1 MLPILICQYSF
12 IFIICYNY
20 YMQNSVQDILKN
32 NLSKN
37 IINSPLSKTNII
49 PIIAIDGPSASGK
62 GTISR
67 KLAEYFNFNY
77 LNSGSL
83 YRLTAYIAKNKN
95 IDFKNEDEIV
105 KIGANLSPIFLGEKV
120 LIDGIDIW
128 PEISKEGSGKLAA
141 EISPII
147 ELRETLFTFQRSQIK
162 NPGLVAEGRDMT
174 SEVFTDAKIKIY
186 LDATPE
192 VQARRRLK
200 DEQDKN
206 INTTYEELLESMRK
220 RDYVDKN
227 RKMGALRI
235 VPDALYIDTSNLN
248 REEVFE
254 IAKNYCEKILNKK

>member
-1 MLPILICQYSF
+1 
-12 IFIICYNY
+12 
-20 YMQNSVQDILKN
+20 MQNNTKDILKN
-32 NLSKN
+32 NLSSN

-49 PIIAIDGPSASGK
+49 PIIARDGPSASGK

-67 KLAEYFNFNY
+67 KLAEHFNFNY

-83 YRLTAYIAKNKN
+83 YRLTAHIAKQKGVNFSDEK
-95 IDFKNEDEIV
+95 EIV

-120 LIDGIDIW
+120 LIDDIDIW
-128 PEISKEGSGKLAA
+128 PEISKEEAGKLAA
-141 EISPII
+141 EISPIT
-147 ELRETLFTFQRSQIK
+147 ELRGALFTFQRSQIK

-192 VQARRRLK
+192 VQAKRRLK

-206 INTTYEELLESMRK
+206 INTTYEELLETMKK
-220 RDYVDKN
+220 RDYADKN
-227 RKMGALRI
+227 RKMGALKI
-235 VPDALYIDTSNLN
+235 VPEALYIDTSNLN

-254 IAKNYCEKILNKK
+254 IAKNYCEKILNK

>member
-1 MLPILICQYSF
+1 
-12 IFIICYNY
+12 
-20 YMQNSVQDILKN
+20 MQNNIQDTLINQKKLKA
-32 NLSKN
+32 SSN
-37 IINSPLSKTNII
+37 IINSV

-67 KLAEYFNFNY
+67 KLAEYFGFNY

-95 IDFKNEDEIV
+95 IDFDNQKEIV

-120 LIDGIDIW
+120 IIDEVDIW
-128 PEISKEGSGKLAA
+128 PEISKEEAGKLAA
-141 EISPII
+141 QISPII
-147 ELRETLFTFQRSQIK
+147 ELRKVLYNFQRSQIK

-174 SEVFTDAKIKIY
+174 SEVFIDAKIKIY

-192 VQARRRLK
+192 VQAKRRLK

-206 INTTYEELLESMRK
+206 INTTYEELLETMRR
-220 RDYVDKN
+220 RDHADKN
-227 RKMGALRI
+227 RSMGALKL
-235 VPDALYIDTSNLN
+235 VEDALYIDTSNLN

-254 IAKNYCEKILNKK
+254 IARNYCEEILNK